1 MNRLTYDFGVPTAAA
16 LALDARRTE
25 RDPDR
30 LARAQQRRFARLLR
44 HAQHRSP
51 FYRQLYAGAASPA
64 LRDLQAIPPV
74 TKQQVMEHFDEVVT
88 DRSISQRA
96 VLDHFEDPQNLGHA
110 FQGRYFIARTS
121 GTTGLVGHY
130 VHDLFSYFLCQVLT
144 AARSPATRH
153 PAPGRR
159 WAGPRRVRAAS
170 VLSPVANLGV
180 ASVIASS
187 PRFARWLA
195 DLQLFDIFAPWDQ
208 TVAALN
214 EFRPDVLGSFPT
226 VLEQLAQARQD
237 GRLRIRPQA
246 ITSGGEILTPR
257 TRRAI
262 SDAFGCPVFDC
273 YGSAECGWLG
283 MECRQQDGIHLFVDW
298 LMVEAVDQDGRPV
311 PPGRESDKILVTNLA
326 NRVQPFIRFEITD
339 RVTLLEGAC
348 PCGSVL
354 PRVLVRGRASEVL
367 YLPGEGGRTVQVPP
381 FHLTTLAEMVPGIHR
396 YQVVQERDDELL
408 VLFTARPEADSDG
421 VQARLQS
428 SFEDYLRRHELR
440 GRVHLTVQRSE
451 AIRRDRSGKVRQV
464 LPKAESPA

>member
-1 MNRLTYDFGVPTAAA
+1 MNRLTYDFGVPRAVV

-25 RDPDR
+25 RDARR
-30 LARAQQRRFARLLR
+30 LARVQQRRFARLIR

-51 FYRQLYAGAASPA
+51 FYRQLYASAAPPA
-64 LRDLQAIPPV
+64 LRDLQALPPV
-74 TKQQVMEHFDEVVT
+74 TKPQMMEHFDDVVT

-96 VLDHFEDPQNLGHA
+96 VLEHAEDPRNLGRA
-110 FQGRYFIARTS
+110 FRGRYFIARTS

-144 AARSPATRH
+144 AARSPTIRRPTAD
-153 PAPGRR
+153 GRR
-159 WAGPRRVRAAS
+159 AGPRRVRAAS

-187 PRFARWLA
+187 PRLARWLA
-195 DLQLFDIFAPWDQ
+195 DLRLVDIFAPWEQ

-214 EFRPDVLGSFPT
+214 AFRPDVLGSFPT

-237 GRLRIRPQA
+237 GRLRIQPRA

-262 SDAFGCPVFDC
+262 SEAFGCPVFDC

-283 MECRQQDGIHLFVDW
+283 MECRQQQGIHLFADW
-298 LMVEAVDQDGRPV
+298 LVVEAVDQDGHPV
-311 PPGRESDKILVTNLA
+311 PPGQESDKILVTNLA

-339 RVTLLEGAC
+339 RVTFLEGAC

-354 PRVLVRGRASEVL
+354 PRVLVKGRASEVL
-367 YLPGEGGRTVQVPP
+367 YLPGEGGRTIQVPP

-421 VQARLQS
+421 VQARLRS
-428 SFEDYLRRHELR
+428 SFEDYLRQHALS
-440 GRVHLTVQRSE
+440 RVRLTVQRSE
-451 AIRRDRSGKVRQV
+451 AIRKDRSGKVRQV
-464 LPKAESPA
+464 LPKVGAPP

>member
-1 MNRLTYDFGVPTAAA
+1 MNRLTYDFGVPTAIA
-16 LALDARRTE
+16 LALEARRTQ
-25 RDPDR
+25 RDRDR
-30 LARAQQRRFARLLR
+30 LAHLQQQRFASLFR
-44 HAQHRSP
+44 HAQHHSP
-51 FYRQLYAGAASPA
+51 FYRQLYGDATSVA
-64 LRDLQAIPPV
+64 LQDLPVLPPV
-74 TKQQVMEHFDEVVT
+74 TKQQLMEHFDDVVT

-96 VLDHFEDPQNLGHA
+96 VLEHIKDPQNLGRP

-144 AARSPATRH
+144 AARSPAPRH
-153 PAPGRR
+153 RAPHRP
-159 WAGPRRVRAAS
+159 WARPRRVRAAS

-187 PRFARWLA
+187 PKFARWLA

-214 EFRPDVLGSFPT
+214 QFRPDVLGSFPT
-226 VLEQLAQARQD
+226 ILEQLAQARQD
-237 GRLRIRPQA
+237 GRLRIRPRA
-246 ITSGGEILTPR
+246 ITSGGEMLTPR

-262 SDAFGCPVFDC
+262 SEAFECPVFDC

-283 MECRQQDGIHLFVDW
+283 MECRQQQGIHLFADW
-298 LMVEAVDQDGRPV
+298 LLVEAVDQDGRPV

-339 RVTLLEGAC
+339 RVTFLEGAC

-354 PRVLVRGRASEVL
+354 PRVLVKGRASEVL

-428 SFEDYLRRHELR
+428 SFEDYLRQHDLSA
-440 GRVHLTVQRSE
+440 RVRLTVQRSE

-464 LPKAESPA
+464 LPKVGAQP